1 MPFGEA
7 RGHPKFSKKIIGI
20 AAFVHTEITL
30 KLLNAQC
37 ATLEKVIISLF
48 YTHFTKITHNKFKWG
63 TFEIR
68 GLLFK

>member
-37 ATLEKVIISLF
+37 ATLEKVITSLFCISLF
-48 YTHFTKITHNKFKWG
+48 NKNHVKTIFK
-63 TFEIR
+63 
-68 GLLFK
+68 